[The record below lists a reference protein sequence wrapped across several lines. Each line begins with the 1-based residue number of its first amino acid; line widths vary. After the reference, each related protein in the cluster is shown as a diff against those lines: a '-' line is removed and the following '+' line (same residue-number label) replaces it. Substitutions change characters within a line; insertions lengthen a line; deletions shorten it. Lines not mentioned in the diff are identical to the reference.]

1 MKKWI
6 IAGCLLFIFAACY
19 AQKVKGSMF
28 KLPLVILPAPPDK
41 DIPLVLSITGDGGW
55 VGFDRTLAKQF
66 TGEKVPM
73 VALNSFR
80 FFLRK
85 KTPEQTTAVII
96 ELLHH
101 YMKQMDRN
109 SFILEGY
116 SFGADVVPFVFNR
129 FPPELLEQCRG
140 VVLFSPGTTTDFK
153 IRLLQMMGTRHKWK
167 YNVVSEIK
175 AMKPFH
181 TLFFFGEKEHKF
193 PLHIISK
200 PGWQLIYLRGGHT
213 YKKEKGDVA
222 KIVLKRLGVE

>member
-6 IAGCLLFIFAACY
+6 IAGCLLFIFADCC

-41 DIPLVLSITGDGGW
+41 DMPLVLSITGDGGW

-66 TGEKVPM
+66 TGEKVPV

-80 FFLRK
+80 FFLKK

-96 ELLHH
+96 ALLHH

-129 FPPELLEQCRG
+129 LPPDLLQQCRG
-140 VVLFSPGTTTDFK
+140 VALFSPGTTTDFK

-181 TLFFFGEKEHKF
+181 TLFFFGLKEHKF

-200 PGWQLIYLRGGHT
+200 PGWQLIYLKGGHT

-222 KIVLKRLGVE
+222 KIVLKKLGFE